1 MKSLPFNF
9 VFNFRKEKSPA
20 ESDELWRTGLGM
32 GKELISVIH
41 LCDIGLHT
49 ISALHAHASVRARVC
64 VCVRACARE
73 GTCAHTCL
81 QAL

>member
-1 MKSLPFNF
+1 VKSLPFNF

-20 ESDELWRTGLGM
+20 KSGELWSMGM

-49 ISALHAHASVRARVC
+49 ISALHVC
-64 VCVRACARE
+64 VCVRACACMLP
-73 GTCAHTCL
+73 GSLTDHML
-81 QAL
+81 GLILF